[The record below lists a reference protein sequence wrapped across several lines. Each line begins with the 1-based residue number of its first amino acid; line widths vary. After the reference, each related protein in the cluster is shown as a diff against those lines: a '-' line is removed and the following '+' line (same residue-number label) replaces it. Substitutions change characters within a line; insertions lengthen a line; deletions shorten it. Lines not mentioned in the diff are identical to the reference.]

1 MKKVN
6 KYTNKLI
13 LDIYDVNTKKTKIL
27 NRELNK
33 GMLNK
38 INQSLTGDRL
48 IRKSLRSNHEKQWN

>member
-48 IRKSLRSNHEKQWN
+48 IRKSLRSNHEKQ